1 MTTGAAETTAA
12 AATEMRNSTA
22 RLYVFAGTLAV
33 FFVLWATVAAKPWT
47 AASAATKPAL
57 DPRLRALN
65 RWERRLRHEARAVDR
80 TLALRWRD
88 YRHRLRVRERE
99 IAAVRRRHAQ
109 ELARARA
116 AGAAASAAASYA
128 PAPSAGVVTLPPRV
142 TVVTLPPA
150 SAPATSSGSS
160 HP

>member
-1 MTTGAAETTAA
+1 
-12 AATEMRNSTA
+12 MRSTTA
-22 RLYVFAGTLAV
+22 RLYVLAGTLAV

-65 RWERRLRHEARAVDR
+65 RWGRRLRHEARAVDN

-88 YRHRLRVRERE
+88 YRRRLHVRERE

-109 ELARARA
+109 ELARAQAA
-116 AGAAASAAASYA
+116 AGAAASVAASYV
-128 PAPSAGVVTLPPRV
+128 PAASTGVVALPPKV

-150 SAPATSSGSS
+150 AAPATSSGSS